1 MQLTGPLY
9 VSVYYDLYVF
19 CRAGFEPMTIRNYLL
34 RNGPLSGELPTF
46 LLGHFLDVHDG
57 VLGQLLGA
65 HQAVERRLEEGRR
78 VDLCH

>member
-1 MQLTGPLY
+1 MLRSECCFPYRSSQA
-9 VSVYYDLYVF
+9 
-19 CRAGFEPMTIRNYLL
+19 RAGIEPTTLRNYLL
-34 RNGPLSGELPTF
+34 RNGPLSGELSAL